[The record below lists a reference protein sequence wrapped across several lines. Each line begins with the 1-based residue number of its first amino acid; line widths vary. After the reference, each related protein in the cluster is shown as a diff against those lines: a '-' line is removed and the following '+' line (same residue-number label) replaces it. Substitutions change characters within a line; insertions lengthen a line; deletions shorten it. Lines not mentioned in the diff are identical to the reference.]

1 MTELDTLKSQ
11 LMSEI
16 AAAADEPAIEAV
28 RVSALGKKGSV
39 SEPLKTL
46 GSMTPADLPTRGA
59 AITQRRTDITH
70 LTCDRKNALKDAAI
84 SAPLTPEIA
93 DVCLPVC

>member
-39 SEPLKTL
+39 S
-46 GSMTPADLPTRGA
+46 SF
-59 AITQRRTDITH
+59 
-70 LTCDRKNALKDAAI
+70 
-84 SAPLTPEIA
+84 
-93 DVCLPVC
+93 